1 MPRFFSLDPSRIAG
15 WMGWLAFYPAWI
27 GGIGGLVEGEWGV
40 GFVGEEEPETL
51 VGLIIMAWQ
60 LT

>member
-1 MPRFFSLDPSRIAG
+1 
-15 WMGWLAFYPAWI
+15 MGWFALYPAWI
-27 GGIGGLVEGEWGV
+27 GGVGGLIEREWGV
-40 GFVGEEEPETL
+40 GFVGEEELETL